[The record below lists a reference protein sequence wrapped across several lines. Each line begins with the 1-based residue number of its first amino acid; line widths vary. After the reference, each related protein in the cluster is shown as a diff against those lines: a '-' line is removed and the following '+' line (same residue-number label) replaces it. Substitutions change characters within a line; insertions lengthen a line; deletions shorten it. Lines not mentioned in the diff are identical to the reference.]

1 MSDDGLQTAE
11 TESKSYRI
19 GDAIPVPGFDTVP
32 SGTNVLVS
40 GPPMLGKQ
48 RLALELLAVGSQT
61 EHAITVTPDTNGTR
75 LRQAYRSVRNANAG
89 RFHVIDCTGATGKG
103 SMNDTRSMKYVSSPG
118 DLTGI
123 GMGIV
128 KCTRDIDSE
137 VERGL
142 RLGAVGVD
150 ARAVRELPACV
161 QLFAHHN
168 RTRLGGGVSRRDD
181 ARPDHTRR
189 AGRQHVHLPFRCGRR
204 TQRSGRRIARSA
216 SSAGPR
222 HRERGTSFERPVLPG
237 DTPSSE
243 YEQRVA
249 A

>member
-142 RLGAVGVD
+142 RLSVLSVST
-150 ARAVRELPACV
+150 LV
-161 QLFAHHN
+161 QYAN
-168 RTRLGGGVSRRDD
+168 S
-181 ARPDHTRR
+181 
-189 AGRQHVHLPFRCGRR
+189 
-204 TQRSGRRIARSA
+204 
-216 SSAGPR
+216 
-222 HRERGTSFERPVLPG
+222 
-237 DTPSSE
+237 
-243 YEQRVA
+243 QRVFNFLHTITGRVSA
-249 A
+249 AGYLGVTTLDPTTHDAQDVNTFTSLFDAVVELREADDGSREIRVVGWPEAPRTWHEF

>member
-11 TESKSYRI
+11 TESVVSDR
-19 GDAIPVPGFDTVP
+19 GRDTGPGFDTVP

-142 RLGAVGVD
+142 RLSVLSVS
-150 ARAVRELPACV
+150 
-161 QLFAHHN
+161 
-168 RTRLGGGVSRRDD
+168 TRSCS
-181 ARPDHTRR
+181 TR
-189 AGRQHVHLPFRCGRR
+189 
-204 TQRSGRRIARSA
+204 
-216 SSAGPR
+216 
-222 HRERGTSFERPVLPG
+222 
-237 DTPSSE
+237 TPSVCSTFCTP
-243 YEQRVA
+243 
-249 A
+249 